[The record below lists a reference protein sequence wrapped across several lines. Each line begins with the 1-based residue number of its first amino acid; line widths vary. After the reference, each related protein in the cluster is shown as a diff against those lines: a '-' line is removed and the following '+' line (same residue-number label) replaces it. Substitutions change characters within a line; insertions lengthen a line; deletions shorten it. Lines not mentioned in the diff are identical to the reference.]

1 MSERRWPGSLSQNA
15 VVDRKEPRIFRAGVD
30 AVEVESFPER
40 RLWEAIAR
48 WDSMPF
54 SGPASVIGAACDALV
69 AGLDSPALRALAA
82 MPEGSPRDDVE
93 AVVGEALD
101 ELGIPRAGDLRHGLQ
116 IVRCGGIKPR
126 PGTDHVRFEVKPVC
140 EAVGG
145 YEVLVF
151 VNGTEMTAAGAGMGM
166 DPYDVFVP
174 VNRLAATTEARRVP
188 IARCECGVSGCGV
201 TDVSILRD
209 GDLVHWD
216 WHEEVPMNRGVT
228 FPAAEYDAEVARL
241 AADRAWESPDRVAGR
256 MILTDVDSEAL
267 SRHDLRVS
275 WVANDYR
282 DSSRFCVCLLFAQS
296 HQVFL
301 YTRWENRTPAELAAL
316 VVQSLRKRPSSWR
329 AEWHAIQPGL
339 GPPALAGRRWR
350 HHKLP

>member
-1 MSERRWPGSLSQNA
+1 MDPR
-15 VVDRKEPRIFRAGVD
+15 EPRIFRAGVD

-40 RLWEAIAR
+40 RLSEAIAR
-48 WDSMPF
+48 WDSLSH
-54 SGPASVIGAACDALV
+54 SGPASVIDAACDALV
-69 AGLDSPALRALAA
+69 AGLDSPALRTLAG
-82 MPEGSPRDDVE
+82 MSKGSRRDEVE
-93 AVVGEALD
+93 AVVRDALD
-101 ELGIPRAGDLRHGLQ
+101 ELGIPRADDLRQGLQ
-116 IVRCGGIKPR
+116 IVHGGGTEPR
-126 PGTDHVRFEVKPVC
+126 PGTDHVRFEVKPVHGS
-140 EAVGG
+140 VGG

-174 VNRLAATTEARRVP
+174 DNRLVATAEARRVP
-188 IARCECGVSGCGV
+188 IARCECGVYGCGV

-209 GDLVHWD
+209 GGLVHWD

-228 FPAAEYDAEVARL
+228 FSATEYDAEVSRL

-256 MILTDVDSEAL
+256 MILTDVDPEAL

-282 DSSRFCVCLLFAQS
+282 DPSRFCVCLQLAQS
-296 HQVFL
+296 HQIFL
-301 YTRWENRTPAELAAL
+301 YTPWENRTPTELAEL

-350 HHKLP
+350 HHKLL